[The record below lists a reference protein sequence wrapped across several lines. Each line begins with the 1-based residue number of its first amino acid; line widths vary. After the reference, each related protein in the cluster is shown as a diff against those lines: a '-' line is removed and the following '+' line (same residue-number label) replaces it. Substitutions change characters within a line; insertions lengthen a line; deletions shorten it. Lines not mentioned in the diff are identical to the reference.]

1 MKRPT
6 IHDVARHAGVSIG
19 TVSNVLNWTTP
30 VRDATK
36 AKVEAAIKELGYQPN
51 TLARSLI
58 SRRSTVPQPGGA
70 DPAWPKLTTV
80 GYLSADYTARV
91 TANPDVGDR
100 ITAERIK
107 KSLGGPAANVAVM
120 AAGLG
125 PPLAV
130 ETELISRV
138 GQDTDS
144 EWAIGELAARGVRT
158 ISVDRGGDIRLS
170 RCIVL
175 VEADG
180 TRTIINEPLSLEVD
194 SLAPYLGETAG
205 ARRHAIHLDGL
216 QVGTL
221 AGSMPALRR
230 GGFITSIHTTG
241 LPAEWRT
248 EDGFRKLRDLFHLVA
263 LNRDVARD
271 ILGPIDPDARTA
283 RRQIAG
289 LIRRTAPA
297 DCPGL
302 VIATFG
308 ADGAAVFEGDAKPII
323 TAALPV
329 EPVDTTGAGDTFV
342 GVFLAAWLNR
352 LATDDAA
359 ELATIAASQSVTA
372 AGAQGLIPDAED
384 LLARVSSRIVNEV
397 AGVNRVVYDVSSKP
411 PATIEWE

>member
-1 MKRPT
+1 MMKRPT
-6 IHDVARHAGVSIG
+6 IHDVARRAGVSIG

-30 VRDATK
+30 VREATK
-36 AKVEAAIKELGYQPN
+36 VKVEVAIKELGYQPN

-58 SRRSTVPQPGGA
+58 SRRSNTPSPGHA

-91 TANPDVGDR
+91 ATNPEPGDR
-100 ITAERIK
+100 ITADRIK
-107 KSLGGPAANVAVM
+107 KTLGGPAANVAVM

-125 PPLAV
+125 PPLSV

-170 RCIVL
+170 RCIIL
-175 VEADG
+175 VEVDG
-180 TRTIINEPLSLEVD
+180 TRTIINEPMSLQVD

-205 ARRHAIHLDGL
+205 GRRHAIHLDGL

-221 AGSMPALRR
+221 AESIPALRR

-241 LPAEWRT
+241 LPSDWRT
-248 EDGFRKLRDLFHLVA
+248 EDGFRKLRAMFDLVA

-271 ILGPIDPDARTA
+271 ILGSISEDEHEVRD
-283 RRQIAG
+283 QIAD
-289 LIRRTAPA
+289 LVCRTEPEA
-297 DCPGL
+297 DTGL
-302 VIATFG
+302 VLTTLG
-308 ADGAAVFEGDAKPII
+308 ADGAVVFEAGAEPIN
-323 TAALPV
+323 TPALAV
-329 EPVDTTGAGDTFV
+329 DPVDTTGAGDTFV
-342 GVFLAAWLNR
+342 GVFLAAWLND
-352 LATDDAA
+352 LPTAQAA

-372 AGAQGLIPDAED
+372 AGAQGLIPRAAD
-384 LLARVSSRIVNEV
+384 LLAHSDTAGSAAQTAVSAHS
-397 AGVNRVVYDVSSKP
+397 
-411 PATIEWE
+411 